1 MITIHSKEYKA
12 LTTSQKAKVRK
23 ALAAYYAERDPLSMT
38 VYQYENELRVQAYK
52 ELNCAERVKAMRAE
66 LDPQI
71 KAIEAQVAELRSKER
86 ELMQAR
92 YDREIEITG
101 EPYTVVYN
109 DPKSKALREVSQSI
123 TKRHEAKMD
132 ELLASFQ
139 NAEVA

>member
-1 MITIHSKEYKA
+1 MISIHSKEYKA

-38 VYQYENELRVQAYK
+38 LHQYENELRVQAYK
-52 ELNCAERVKAMRAE
+52 DLNCAERVKAMRAD

-71 KAIEAQVAELRSKER
+71 KELQDQITALNDQMRD
-86 ELMQAR
+86 LMKTR

-109 DPKSKALREVSQSI
+109 DPKSKALREVSQAI
-123 TKRHEAKMD
+123 TKRHEAKMAD
-132 ELLASFQ
+132 LLESFKK
-139 NAEVA
+139 AEVA